1 VHYDVLGLITRA
13 NDAAVDLLGQ
23 PLAGRF
29 WHELVTPGST
39 DEVTEMLEILR
50 AVGQAE
56 SRFRMPDASG
66 RLVEFNSYT
75 VVDGETLT
83 TIMRPSVRP

>member
-1 VHYDVLGLITRA
+1 
-13 NDAAVDLLGQ
+13 
-23 PLAGRF
+23 
-29 WHELVTPGST
+29 
-39 DEVTEMLEILR
+39 MLEILR